1 MRLKITSIIATMLL
15 SVGLLAQQYR
25 VSPESEV
32 KVEGTS
38 NVHDW
43 SAVVEDVRTSG
54 GSSTS
59 LVGLKVEFVVES
71 MESGDRLMNKRIYK
85 TLNSEDHPKIVFN
98 VTESER
104 NGSLLTMKGNLTIN
118 GVKKDITVSARV
130 TETSNGLTISGKQAI
145 LFSDYGMQAP
155 SFMFGAMKVGN
166 EVQIVFKVVL
176 TR

>member
-1 MRLKITSIIATMLL
+1 MTRKITYIITTLLL
-15 SVGLLAQQYR
+15 SFGLFAQQY
-25 VSPESEV
+25 SISSDSEV

-43 SAVVEDVRTSG
+43 SAVVEDVRVSG

-59 LVGLKVEFVVES
+59 LVGLKVEFIVES
-71 MESGDRLMNKRIYK
+71 MKSGDRLMDKRIHK

-104 NGSLLTMKGNLTIN
+104 NGETLTMKGNLTIN
-118 GVKKDITVSARV
+118 GVKKDITVVAKV
-130 TETSNGLTISGKQAI
+130 TETSNGLTISGKQTI
-145 LFSDYGMQAP
+145 LFTDYGMDAP

-166 EVQIVFKVVL
+166 EVQIVYNVVL